1 MMTLRLIPGGSPL
14 KLSTSPPSIT
24 LYRFPTA
31 SNLSYNRKFMIKMS
45 IQSTPSAAT
54 NPINNIVL
62 GCGMVALDFLV
73 TVDSYPKPDDK
84 IRSTSF
90 LVQGGGNTG
99 NALTCAARL
108 GLTPRIISK
117 VADDS
122 QGKRIL
128 NELEADGI
136 DTSFIVVSEGGHST
150 ISYVIVDSQTK
161 TRTSIYTPGYPPM
174 VSDDL
179 PESNLLS
186 GLDSVRLVYTD
197 GVLHETALVVAQ
209 EAHRRSIPI
218 VIDAE
223 RKIEGLDEILHM
235 ATYVVCSTRFPQI
248 WTEASSI
255 PSALISIL
263 LKLPSAKFVIVTLG
277 EDGCI
282 MLERAET
289 GNLQSEEVDIDD
301 LFEKMKQSTVITS
314 TMPTCKSSDVAKLH
328 AKGIGT
334 VSGRLLVG
342 TAEKIPTSELVD
354 TTGAGDA
361 FVGAVLYSLCANLPP
376 ERMLTFA
383 AQVAAIGC
391 RALGAR
397 AGLPHLRDPRLQP
410 FLA

>member
-1 MMTLRLIPGGSPL
+1 MTALHFLPGGSFL
-14 KLSTSPPSIT
+14 KSTLCHIPTSFTLSCS
-24 LYRFPTA
+24 
-31 SNLSYNRKFMIKMS
+31 RKFMVKMS
-45 IQSTPSAAT
+45 INSTPSASAI
-54 NPINNIVL
+54 PINNIVL

-90 LVQGGGNTG
+90 QVQGGGNTG
-99 NALTCAARL
+99 NAMTCAGHL

-117 VADDS
+117 VS
-122 QGKRIL
+122 K
-128 NELEADGI
+128 E
-136 DTSFIVVSEGGHST
+136 GHST

-174 VSDDL
+174 IADDL
-179 PESNLLS
+179 PDSSLLAA
-186 GLDSVRLVYTD
+186 LDGVRLVYTD
-197 GVLHETALVVAQ
+197 GVLHEAALVVAQ
-209 EAHRRSIPI
+209 EAHQRSIPI

-223 RKIEGLDEILHM
+223 RKIEGLDELLRL
-235 ATYVVCSTRFPQI
+235 ATYIVCSTRFPQI
-248 WTEASSI
+248 WTEAPSI
-255 PSALISIL
+255 AGGLISIL
-263 LKLPSAKFVIVTLG
+263 LKLPSAKVVIATLG

-289 GNLQSEEVDIDD
+289 GDVQPEEVDIDD
-301 LFEKMKQSTVITS
+301 LFEKMKQSIDTTS
-314 TMPTCKSSDVAKLH
+314 TMPTCKTSDVAKLH

-334 VSGRLLVG
+334 VYARLLVG
-342 TAEKIPTSELVD
+342 TSEKIPSSEIVD

-361 FVGAVLYSLCANLPP
+361 FVGAVLYSLCANVPP
-376 ERMLTFA
+376 EKMLMFA

-397 AGLPHLRDPRLQP
+397 AGLPHLTDPRLSS